1 MRRRAI
7 EAEKLARK
15 TAVLEKRRER
25 EEKIKEK
32 EAAAVEQRKAS
43 AAMRHKERLSTVRAA
58 EQDMK
63 EELQEKIQLKQ
74 EEAAKRYAEYLGDIR
89 QKAWEMSLLRCGSD
103 EKVPNITNYQIQK
116 KCEVCNAFIKS
127 EVHLASHL
135 RGKQHQEELAK
146 KADRKDLSEEE
157 KNTYN
162 LKHIVDAPEGETD
175 PKSVESKE
183 RVKNAKKKAK
193 KIKSKLAAKAL

>member
-1 MRRRAI
+1 M
-7 EAEKLARK
+7 
-15 TAVLEKRRER
+15 
-25 EEKIKEK
+25 
-32 EAAAVEQRKAS
+32 EQRKAS

-74 EEAAKRYAEYLGDIR
+74 EEAAKRHAEYLGDIR

-127 EVHLASHL
+127 EVHLSSHL
-135 RGKQHQEELAK
+135 QGKQHQEELAK
-146 KADRKDLSEEE
+146 KVDRPRRGSRMPRKRPRRLNLNWQP
-157 KNTYN
+157 KHYN
-162 LKHIVDAPEGETD
+162 NLHNMY
-175 PKSVESKE
+175 S
-183 RVKNAKKKAK
+183 
-193 KIKSKLAAKAL
+193 

>member
-1 MRRRAI
+1 MRA
-7 EAEKLARK
+7 AEQD
-15 TAVLEKRRER
+15 
-25 EEKIKEK
+25 K

-43 AAMRHKERLSTVRAA
+43 AAMRQKERLEQLSTVRAA

-74 EEAAKRYAEYLGDIR
+74 EEAAKRHAEYLGDIR

-103 EKVPNITNYQIQK
+103 EKVPYITNYQIQK

-127 EVHLASHL
+127 EVHLSSHL
-135 RGKQHQEELAK
+135 QGKQHQEELAK
-146 KADRKDLSEEE
+146 KVDRKDLSEEE

-162 LKHIVDAPEGETD
+162 MKHIVDATEGETD
-175 PKSVESKE
+175 PKSVETTE